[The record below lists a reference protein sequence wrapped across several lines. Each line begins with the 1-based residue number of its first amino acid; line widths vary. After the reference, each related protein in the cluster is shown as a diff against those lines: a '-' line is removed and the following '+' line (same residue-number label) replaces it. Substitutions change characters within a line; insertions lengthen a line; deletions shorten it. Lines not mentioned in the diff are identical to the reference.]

1 MRLCV
6 LASGSG
12 TNLQAIID
20 ACESGFIPAE
30 VVKVISNRKD
40 AFALERARRKGIPAI
55 FVDPANFES
64 RTQYDM
70 EIAGEVE
77 ESKADLIVLAGY
89 MLLLTP
95 EFVRKYPYRI
105 TNIHPA
111 LCPAFPGTK
120 AIKEALEYRVKVTGV
135 TVHFVDEGMDT
146 GPIILQY
153 PVFVEDEDTLET
165 LEEKIHRVEHRLY
178 PLALRLIANNMIEI
192 HGRHIKILDK
202 DWKKYLEGDDMP
214 WSR

>member
-1 MRLCV
+1 M

-12 TNLQAIID
+12 TNLQAIMD
-20 ACESGFIPAE
+20 SCESGFIPAE
-30 VVKVISNRKD
+30 VVKVISNKKD
-40 AFALERARRKGIPAI
+40 AFALERARRKGIPAV
-55 FVDPANFES
+55 FVNPDLFES
-64 RTQYDM
+64 RVHYDM
-70 EIAGEVE
+70 QIAKEVE

-95 EFVRKYPYRI
+95 EFVRRYPYRI

-120 AIKEALEYRVKVTGV
+120 AIKEAIEYRVKVTGV

-153 PVFVEDEDTLET
+153 PVFVEDEDTLQT
-165 LEEKIHRVEHRLY
+165 LEEKIHRVEHKLY

-192 HGRHIKILDK
+192 SGRHIKILDK
-202 DWKKYLEGDDMP
+202 DWKKYLEGDDIP
-214 WSR
+214 WSK